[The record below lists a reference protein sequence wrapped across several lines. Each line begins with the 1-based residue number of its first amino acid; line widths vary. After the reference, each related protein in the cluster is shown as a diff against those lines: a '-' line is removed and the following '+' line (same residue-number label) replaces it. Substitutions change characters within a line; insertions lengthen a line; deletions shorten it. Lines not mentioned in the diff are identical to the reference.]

1 MSDPTSENKDEQSP
15 FSRDASIARVQLEEM
30 RPGVK
35 NYFQRHDVRHPHDEI
50 RTDRTL
56 ELVWDQ
62 YERGNEIR
70 NRFAYTYRV
79 ARSQLSEYLENEGLE
94 VQSTDDSDVGGE
106 NPNPGTSIEDDL
118 YRKKQLACVR
128 ECRKKIR
135 ASKKFTPE
143 IVDAFF
149 QYKLL
154 EGHAKEERDLI
165 AARLRLSRPTFDQV
179 LQKVKKALIRCVTDC
194 MNRPRA
200 YMPAMSLS

>member
-1 MSDPTSENKDEQSP
+1 MSDQISENEEEQSAP
-15 FSRDASIARVQLEEM
+15 FSRDANIARMQLEEM

-79 ARSQLSEYLENEGLE
+79 AHSQFSDYLENEGLE
-94 VQSTDDSDVGGE
+94 VESTDDNGAGGE
-106 NPNPGTSIEDDL
+106 SPNPASSIEDEL
-118 YRKKQLACVR
+118 YRKKQHACVR
-128 ECRKKIR
+128 ECRSKIGK
-135 ASKKFTPE
+135 SKNLAPE
-143 IVDAFF
+143 IVEAFF

-165 AARLRLSRPTFDQV
+165 ATSLGFSREKFDQV
-179 LQKVKKALIRCVTDC
+179 LQKVKKALIRCVKDC

-200 YMPAMSLS
+200 YVTAVA

>member
-1 MSDPTSENKDEQSP
+1 MSDRTSDNKEEQSAP
-15 FSRDASIARVQLEEM
+15 FSSDATIARAQLEEM

-35 NYFQRHDVRHPHDEI
+35 HYFQRHDVRQPHDEI

-94 VQSTDDSDVGGE
+94 VQSTDDSDLGGE

-128 ECRKKIR
+128 ECREKIR
-135 ASKKFTPE
+135 ASKKLTPD

-154 EGHAKEERDLI
+154 EGHAK
-165 AARLRLSRPTFDQV
+165 
-179 LQKVKKALIRCVTDC
+179 
-194 MNRPRA
+194 
-200 YMPAMSLS
+200 